1 MSDKPHEPSKKR
13 IEEAR
18 KKGDIPRS
26 QLLTGWASL
35 AGGSLGILCAVPMIH
50 SDIISLIQIAFDPS
64 SPNQV
69 CLRLTG
75 LIVVEL
81 LAFVLLP
88 AAFCAVAIELRQV
101 GCNSSVAL
109 LAPQFSRCDATQGMK
124 RIGGGVK
131 KVPLMLLK
139 VTLFLWIGIILLS
152 EIRDDL
158 LTVGILSFDALQRL
172 WAAKLSRV
180 VYAALILLFILAIVD
195 LLVARHQ
202 FTKRNS
208 MSVDEVRREHKDQE
222 GDPHIKHRR
231 KALHQAMIMQDVA
244 GRVRRAKVIVVKSA

>member
-1 MSDKPHEPSKKR
+1 MSEKPHKPSKKR

-26 QLLTGWASL
+26 PLLTGWASL
-35 AGGSLGILCAVPMIH
+35 TGGALGIICGATFVRE
-50 SDIISLIQIAFDPS
+50 DIISLIQISFDPA
-64 SPNQV
+64 SPNMA
-69 CLRLTG
+69 CLNLTG
-75 LIVVEL
+75 LIVVKI

-88 AAFCAVAIELRQV
+88 AAFLAVVVELRQV
-101 GCNSSVAL
+101 GFNSSVAL
-109 LAPQFSRCDATQGMK
+109 LAPQFSRCDAAQGMK

-139 VTLFLWIGIILLS
+139 VTLFLWIGIILFS

-158 LTVGILSFDALQRL
+158 LTIGIVSLEDVQRL
-172 WAAKLSRV
+172 WAAKLWRV
-180 VYAALILLFILAIVD
+180 IYAALILLFILSIVD

-208 MSVDEVRREHKDQE
+208 MSVDEVRREYKEQE

-231 KALHQAMIMQDVA
+231 KALHQSMIMQDVA